1 MEGYTPCLVGSER
14 STSRGG
20 ACFRKTAGLNER
32 NQTVPTTLDSFEPS
46 TTRWARG
53 GKRAFEFPVAV
64 CGLVVLAPVMLLA
77 ALAVKLTSR
86 GPLFF
91 SQTRVGKDGE
101 EFRLYK
107 FRSMRGG
114 RTPDSQEIVPLSHPD
129 ITAVGRVI
137 RRLKLDEW
145 PQLVGVVSG
154 RMSLVGPR
162 PTLPDQVARYDEVQ
176 RRRLRVRPGLTG
188 LAQVNGNTL
197 IDWDER
203 IRYDVYYVQRVGLG
217 LDFRILCRTVAVLL
231 MGDRRY
237 ARPFHDS
244 PFVGSERL

>member
-1 MEGYTPCLVGSER
+1 M
-14 STSRGG
+14 SRGA
-20 ACFRKTAGLNER
+20 ACFRKTADLNDR
-32 NQTVPTTLDSFEPS
+32 NQTVPTTLESFRPS

-53 GKRAFEFPVAV
+53 GKRAFELLIALF
-64 CGLVVLAPVMLLA
+64 GLVVLAPVMLLT

-86 GPLFF
+86 GPLLFA
-91 SQTRVGKDGE
+91 QTRVGKDGQ
-101 EFRLYK
+101 EFRLCK

-114 RTPDSQEIVPLSHPD
+114 RTPDPEEIVPLSHPE

-145 PQLVGVVSG
+145 PQLVGVVRG
-154 RMSLVGPR
+154 EMSLVGPR

-176 RRRLRVRPGLTG
+176 RRRLLVRPGLTG

-203 IRYDVYYVQRVGLG
+203 IRYDVYYVQHVGLG
-217 LDFRILCRTVAVLL
+217 LDFGILCRTVAVLL
-231 MGDRRY
+231 LGDQRF
-237 ARPFHDS
+237 ARPFHES
-244 PFVGSERL
+244 PFARARES